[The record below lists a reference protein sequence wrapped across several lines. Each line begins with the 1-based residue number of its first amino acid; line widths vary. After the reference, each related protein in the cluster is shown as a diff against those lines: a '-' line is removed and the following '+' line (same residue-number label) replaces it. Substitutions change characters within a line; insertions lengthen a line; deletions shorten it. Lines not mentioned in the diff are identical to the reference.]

1 MWVKICGIT
10 NPKDAEIAISAGADA
25 LGFVFEPRSPRHLPN
40 FPNWQEWVPKL
51 KTTRVLV
58 LADWNHLPAGWELF
72 DRVQYTVPTE
82 TLILGGVWNGEW
94 GVREPEKGL
103 KTLPPPHSPFP
114 ILHSPP
120 RPLWLAFRFPP
131 EWNAERALRA
141 VEPWLGYAERIL
153 LDAYHPDLPGGTGE
167 THDWAR
173 ARWLCERLSLPV
185 VLAGGLNPENVESAI
200 RTVQP
205 WGVDVSSGVEAQPG
219 KKDPDRVRL
228 FIQRARGALR

>member
-10 NPKDAEIAISAGADA
+10 NPEDAEIAISAGADG
-25 LGFVFEPRSPRHLPN
+25 LGFVFEPRSPRHLPH
-40 FPNWQEWVPKL
+40 FLGWQEWVAQL
-51 KTTRVLV
+51 QTMRVLV
-58 LADWNHLPAGWELF
+58 LADWNHLPAEWGLF
-72 DRVQYTVPTE
+72 DRVQYTVPMSALSTFPIA
-82 TLILGGVWNGEW
+82 L
-94 GVREPEKGL
+94 
-103 KTLPPPHSPFP
+103 P

-131 EWNAERALRA
+131 EWSAEQALRA

-173 ARWLCERLSLPV
+173 ARWLCERLALPV

-219 KKDPDRVRL
+219 KKDADKVRI